1 MNLSQFRLLLTP
13 SRRLQAASR
22 TVTGPT
28 KVSLATCEDADRAG
42 ANARVDD
49 PVTNG
54 CAVRK
59 LLPLG
64 RMNPVDA
71 CCTFL
76 TSTLRIMVTQTGAVK

>member
-1 MNLSQFRLLLTP
+1 MNLSQSRLLLTP

-22 TVTGPT
+22 TDTGPT
-28 KVSLATCEDADRAG
+28 KVSLATCEAADRAG

-64 RMNPVDA
+64 RMNPVDVNHNLITNIDA
-71 CCTFL
+71 ADYVEAL
-76 TSTLRIMVTQTGAVK
+76 LI